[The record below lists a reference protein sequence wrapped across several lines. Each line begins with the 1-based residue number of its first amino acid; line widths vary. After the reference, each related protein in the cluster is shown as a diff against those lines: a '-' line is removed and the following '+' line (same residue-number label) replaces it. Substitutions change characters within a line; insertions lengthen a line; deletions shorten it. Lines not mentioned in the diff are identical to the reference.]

1 MTRRAVSLLV
11 LLLTACLLFAQRGQ
25 RNPMEPLRPDGD
37 DHSDKQLVVH
47 VTYMN
52 EKSAGE
58 HIDVLLQSAQGG
70 TVAEAFTDNEGKV
83 VFQGVRPGTY
93 SIRVRGL
100 TIKEMVTNVFTLDS
114 FERAHHEY
122 VRAMADSGLETE
134 SKPAAVSAV
143 ELEKVPEN
151 ARKEFEEGN
160 KALSQGDRENAIEHL
175 QKATS
180 LYPKFVMA
188 YNNLAAAY
196 MKTRDFDHARE
207 ALNEA
212 LQADPERSF
221 TKANLVRLALLEHK
235 YADAIPQIEKALAKE
250 PKNTEFLF
258 LMCEAQFFSG
268 NHNQAV
274 AYARKV
280 YAGTHDGFEL
290 SHIFAGRALEAQKR
304 PDEARGEYALLLRE
318 SPASSEAAEA
328 SRSLARL
335 DSVVA
340 GQQ

>member
-25 RNPMEPLRPDGD
+25 RNPMEPMRPEGD
-37 DHSDKQLVVH
+37 ETSDKQLVVH
-47 VTYMN
+47 VTDLN
-52 EKSAGE
+52 EKNAGE
-58 HIDVLLQSAQGG
+58 HIDVLLQSSQGG
-70 TVAEAFTDNEGKV
+70 TVAESFTDNEGKV
-83 VFQGVRPGTY
+83 LFLGVRPGTY
-93 SIRVRGL
+93 TVRVRGL

-114 FERAHHEY
+114 IERVHHEY
-122 VRAMADSGLETE
+122 IRVTFDSDLDAE
-134 SKPAAVSAV
+134 SKPATVSAA

-180 LYPKFVMA
+180 LHPKFVMA

-196 MKTRDFDHARE
+196 MKTRDFGHARE

-221 TKANLVRLALLEHK
+221 TKANLVRLSLLEHK
-235 YADAIPQIEKALAKE
+235 YAEAIPQIEKALAKE
-250 PKNTEFLF
+250 PKNAEFLF

-268 NHNQAV
+268 KHDLAV

-280 YAGTHDGFEL
+280 YAGAHNGFEL
-290 SHIFAGRALEAQKR
+290 AHIFAGRALEAQKR
-304 PDEARGEYALLLRE
+304 PEEARGEYALLLRE
-318 SPASSEAAEA
+318 SPASPEAAEA